1 MDNLSGAPA
10 SPAGHTEMQL
20 DEQESALID
29 SAGSFLRTGLEAGA
43 GALVL
48 ATAAHWEQ
56 LQQRW
61 SQQGFDHVAAQE
73 RGVLVVLEAAEL
85 LARIMRDGVPQ
96 RDIFME
102 VIGAAVTQL
111 AQRCPRVVAFGEL
124 VGLARAQGQYPAAV
138 QLEELW
144 NELSVT
150 RAVTLFCAYPMQTP
164 GRDLDRGSFEAIRR
178 ERMIPAEQAAEPS
191 TAGQLWGVAEMQ
203 EKARELEREVAR
215 RKSVERLIVQREK
228 ELADFLEHAVEG
240 LHKMGPHGIILWAN
254 AAELELLGYQAE
266 EYVGHHM
273 REFIADEQG
282 ARLLPSLLRGEVA
295 RAEPLTLR
303 CKDGSQRHVLISSNA
318 LREEGR
324 VVYVRC
330 FMRDVTD
337 ERRVERA
344 LEEEQRLASEV
355 RFRLAAIVESSD
367 DAIVSK
373 TLDGTIQSWNAGAQR
388 LFGYTSEEA
397 VGKPITLIIPPEL
410 HDEERHIL
418 RRLAKGERIDHFE
431 TIRVTRGGERLAI
444 SLTVSPVRNARGVI
458 VGASKI
464 ARNITERRLMEEA
477 LREET
482 RVLHVLN
489 NVGAGLAGARL
500 DLERIVQ
507 VMTDAATEV
516 SGAAYGAFF
525 YRMQDEQ
532 GVRHVL
538 YGLSGAT
545 REAFA
550 HFPLPRGTTL
560 LAPAFNGERTVRC
573 EDVTKD
579 ARYGQNAP
587 YHGMPPAHLP
597 VRSFLAVPVL
607 SGSGELHGALLCGHP
622 QPGMLSQRSERLVM
636 SVAAQAAIAID
647 NARLYEAAQREIA
660 NRKRAEAALSEADR
674 RKDEFLALLAHEL
687 RNPLAPIRY
696 AVAMGKKTGRT
707 PEQQR
712 RAEEIIERQAE
723 HMSRLLD
730 DLLDVSRITH
740 GTLELKKGRT
750 ELTSVVAAAIEAARP
765 LLDARQHTLSLDL
778 PKETVRLDADSVRI
792 AQILSNLLINAAKY
806 TDAGGRIEL
815 HARQEGRTVAISV
828 KDNGIGIS
836 AEMMPKLFTLFSQ
849 ARPALERSEGGLGIG
864 LALVR
869 GLVDLHGGTIEARS
883 KGLNRGSEFTVHLPV
898 VVAAPEQSAGEAD
911 AEPSPSEPLRVLV
924 ADDNRDSAETCGML
938 LELAGHKVR
947 IAHTGQAALDLAH
960 RFHPHVL
967 LLDIGMPELNGYQ
980 VAEAI
985 RAAPWGRNM
994 VLIAVTGWG
1003 QEADKRR
1010 ALAAGFDHHLTKPID
1025 VTRLEALLQG
1035 SSSLGRAAR
1044 AAAERRS
1051 S

>member
-1 MDNLSGAPA
+1 VL
-10 SPAGHTEMQL
+10 EL
-20 DEQESALID
+20 EQESALIE
-29 SAGSFLRTGLEAGA
+29 SAGAFLRSALEAGA
-43 GALVL
+43 GAVVIAL
-48 ATAAHWEQ
+48 AAHWEQ
-56 LQQRW
+56 LQQLW
-61 SQQGFDHVAAQE
+61 SRQGFDHAAARE
-73 RGVLVVLEAAEL
+73 RGALVMLEAAEL
-85 LARIMRDGVPQ
+85 MSRVVPEGAPQ
-96 RDIFME
+96 RDVFME
-102 VIGAAVTQL
+102 LIGGAVRPLTQH
-111 AQRCPRVVAFGEL
+111 CPRVIAFSEL
-124 VGLARAQGQYPAAV
+124 AGLALARGQPRAAL
-138 QLEELW
+138 QLEQLW
-144 NELSVT
+144 NEL
-150 RAVTLFCAYPMQTP
+150 ALMHGVTLFRDNPKETP
-164 GRDLDRGSFEAIRR
+164 
-178 ERMIPAEQAAEPS
+178 PAPPQPRWSAAE
-191 TAGQLWGVAEMQ
+191 VQ
-203 EKARELEREVAR
+203 ERARELEREIAR
-215 RKSVERLIVQREK
+215 RKSIERLIAQRER

-240 LHKMGPHGIILWAN
+240 LQKVGPHGIILWAN
-254 AAELELLGYQAE
+254 GAVLELLGYRSE
-266 EYVGHHM
+266 EYVGRPM
-273 REFIADEQG
+273 REFIADEQD
-282 ARLLPSLLRGEVA
+282 AELLPRLLSGEVV
-295 RAEPLTLR
+295 RAAPLTLR
-303 CKDGSQRHVLISSNA
+303 CKSGSLRHVLISSNA
-318 LREEGR
+318 LREEDR
-324 VVYVRC
+324 IVYVRC
-330 FMRDVTD
+330 FMRDVTE
-337 ERRVERA
+337 ERRTERA
-344 LEEEQRLASEV
+344 LQEEQRLASEV

-373 TLDGTIQSWNAGAQR
+373 RLDGTIQSWNAGAQR
-388 LFGYTSEEA
+388 LFGYTEEEA

-410 HDEERHIL
+410 HDEERQIL
-418 RRLAKGERIDHFE
+418 QRLARGERIDHFE

-444 SLTVSPVRNARGVI
+444 SLTVSPVRDSRGVI

-489 NVGAGLAGARL
+489 NVGAGLAAARL
-500 DLERIVQ
+500 NLERIVQ

-525 YRMQDEQ
+525 YRVESEQ
-532 GVRHVL
+532 GVRHEL
-538 YGLSGAT
+538 YALTGAS

-550 HFPLPRGTTL
+550 HLPMPRSTPL
-560 LAPAFNGERTVRC
+560 LAPAFDGQGTVRC
-573 EDVTKD
+573 DDVSKN
-579 ARYGQNAP
+579 AGYGRNAP
-587 YHGMPPAHLP
+587 YKGMPTAHLP
-597 VRSFLAVPVL
+597 VRSFLAVPVR
-607 SGSGELHGALLCGHP
+607 SGSGELHGTLLCGHP
-622 QPGMLSQRSERLVM
+622 QPGLLSQRSERLVL

-740 GTLELKKGRT
+740 GTLELKRARI

-765 LLDARQHTLSLDL
+765 LLDARQHTLALDL
-778 PKETVRLDADSVRI
+778 PKDTVRLDADSVRI

-806 TDAGGRIEL
+806 TDAGGHIEL
-815 HARQEGRTVAISV
+815 HAEQKGRTVAISV

-836 AEMMPKLFTLFSQ
+836 AEMMPRLFTLFSQ

-883 KGLNRGSEFTVHLPV
+883 EGLNRGSEFTVRLPI
-898 VVAAPEQSAGEAD
+898 VVAAPEQPLSESD
-911 AEPSPSEPLRVLV
+911 AKPSPSEPLRVLV
-924 ADDNRDSAETCGML
+924 ADDNRDSAETCAML

-947 IAHTGQAALDLAH
+947 TVHTGKAALDLAH

-985 RAAPWGRNM
+985 RAAPWGQDM
-994 VLIAVTGWG
+994 TLVAVTGWG
-1003 QEADKRR
+1003 QEADRRR

-1035 SSSLGRAAR
+1035 SSTPDRPGARAAR
-1044 AAAERRS
+1044 EGHS